1 MTVNLDAKLVYYK
14 NGKMLDSKSDS
25 NCAFES
31 GRECALYFSAPTD
44 SDYNDVAYDDYKMS
58 ISVDEATNT
67 VCDAKGIEIK
77 SNIGADNVTVDA
89 INKSG
94 KDFSFVIVSCVM
106 YDAFGNAIGYDYNYA
121 ECKNKEDTDYFSF
134 DFPFDSNYDTIY
146 PSSYKIYV
154 NSAYTYTW
162 LQ

>member
-1 MTVNLDAKLVYYK
+1 MYTTKTV
-14 NGKMLDSKSDS
+14 KMLDSKSDS